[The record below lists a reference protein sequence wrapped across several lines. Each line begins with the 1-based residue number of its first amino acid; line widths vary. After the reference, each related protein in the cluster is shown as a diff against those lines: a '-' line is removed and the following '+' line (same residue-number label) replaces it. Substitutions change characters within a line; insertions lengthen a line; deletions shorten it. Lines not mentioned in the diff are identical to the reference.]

1 MFCCRH
7 LGLHGIQAGVDAP
20 HGRRE
25 QIPQP
30 NSGIDDVVGHA
41 VSPQLVYMG
50 KKDYNKI
57 KFSWIINKRS
67 DTIMKKLLTLI
78 LCSLALGIPTA
89 FAQSGSVT
97 QYGNTAYD
105 SNGNSYSTYGNT
117 TYCSDGTSY
126 TTYGNTTYC
135 SDGTSY
141 STYGNT
147 TYCSNGTSYST
158 YGNTTYGS
166 DGSTASAYGNTVY
179 YSTPD
184 DQDDDDPYNN
194 IYGYGY
200 NNY

>member
-1 MFCCRH
+1 
-7 LGLHGIQAGVDAP
+7 
-20 HGRRE
+20 
-25 QIPQP
+25 
-30 NSGIDDVVGHA
+30 
-41 VSPQLVYMG
+41 
-50 KKDYNKI
+50 
-57 KFSWIINKRS
+57 
-67 DTIMKKLLTLI
+67 MKKLLTLI

-89 FAQSGSVT
+89 FAQSGSIT

-126 TTYGNTTYC
+126 T
-135 SDGTSY
+135 
-141 STYGNT
+141 
-147 TYCSNGTSYST
+147 T